1 MAARTSDVSFEGWTF
16 APSELDAADIV
27 QDAIELASKYTG
39 AQSLLAAA
47 IVQGRYRLEAADRIA
62 HGLERI
68 EAAITQ
74 LAEATTEQ
82 AATIGE
88 GVKSADIGYIS
99 DALGSVAE
107 AIQGL
112 QKAEE

>member
-1 MAARTSDVSFEGWTF
+1 MAARTSDNYEGWTF

-27 QDAIELASKYTG
+27 QHAVELASKYTG

-47 IVQGRYRLEAADRIA
+47 VVQGHYRLEAADRIA
-62 HGLERI
+62 YGLERI
-68 EAAITQ
+68 EAALVTMT
-74 LAEATTEQ
+74 EAITEQ
-82 AATIGE
+82 SATLGE
-88 GVKSADIGYIS
+88 GVKSTDMGYIS

-112 QKAEE
+112 QKPEE